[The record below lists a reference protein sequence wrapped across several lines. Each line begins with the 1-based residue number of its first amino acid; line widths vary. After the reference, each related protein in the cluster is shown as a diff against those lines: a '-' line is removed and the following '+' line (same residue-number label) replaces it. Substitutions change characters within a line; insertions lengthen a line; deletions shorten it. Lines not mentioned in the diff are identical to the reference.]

1 MLSHIVCVLLFC
13 TLMHAASFPEW
24 NHDLQLQRSRS
35 YMSEA
40 KVKSIQD
47 ILLLQD
53 SYPPNTP
60 HIQQNLLP
68 SHGYSSHQKHGNPLA
83 GPQHLVSD
91 SSWYSPN
98 QEKGYEIYEES
109 DEPGS
114 NVEKSEFQRPN
125 SGYLGRPSSILSK
138 RKANLQFHQIYG
150 TKTTD
155 PLENAFGVSESGG
168 VSSYQRQQ
176 GHLNNKEV
184 QSPASRVTQIYQ
196 TFPTQ
201 FQRNLSVLPK
211 PRAWYG
217 QYPGTLPGLTA
228 HGVNPLTA
236 VILAS
241 SLGIQTPVVA

>member
-1 MLSHIVCVLLFC
+1 
-13 TLMHAASFPEW
+13 
-24 NHDLQLQRSRS
+24 
-35 YMSEA
+35 MSEA

-53 SYPPNTP
+53 SYPPNT
-60 HIQQNLLP
+60 P

-114 NVEKSEFQRPN
+114 NVEKSAFQRPN

-138 RKANLQFHQIYG
+138 RKGNLQVHEIYV
-150 TKTTD
+150 TKTTE

-201 FQRNLSVLPK
+201 FQGVLPK

-217 QYPGTLPGLTA
+217 HYPGTLPGLTA

-241 SLGIQTPVVA
+241 SLGIHTPVLAT